1 MLSSIRFHWAIENN
15 LHWSLDVTFDEDRK
29 RNKVDNS
36 AVNFSFLRR
45 ITLNLFKQEPT
56 KMSIAHKRLK
66 ANRSPKFLDEIISI
80 KQNKF

>member
-1 MLSSIRFHWAIENN
+1 MLSSIRFHWAIENT

-29 RNKVDNS
+29 RNRVDNS

-45 ITLNLFKQEPT
+45 ITLNLIKQKPT

-66 ANRSPKFLDEIISI
+66 ANRSPKFLNKIINI